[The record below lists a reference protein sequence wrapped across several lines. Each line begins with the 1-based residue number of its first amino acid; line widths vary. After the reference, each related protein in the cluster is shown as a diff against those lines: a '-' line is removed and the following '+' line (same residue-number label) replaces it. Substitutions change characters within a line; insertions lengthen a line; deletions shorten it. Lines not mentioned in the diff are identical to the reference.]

1 VSNSALLC
9 WYHHQLVDT
18 QGITMHWTGKPL
30 TGTTTTTGPGSTTT
44 RATSGTTDGTTPG
57 VATGTAGD
65 GTTTGAAVP
74 GALLETGWA
83 FTDARGHRITL
94 PEPLETPPESEV
106 A

>member
-18 QGITMHWTGKPL
+18 QDITMHWTGKPTTTSDATPGSAATRNA
-30 TGTTTTTGPGSTTT
+30 TGGTSGATDDTTTG
-44 RATSGTTDGTTPG
+44 GT
-57 VATGTAGD
+57 
-65 GTTTGAAVP
+65 VP

-94 PEPLETPPESEV
+94 PEPLEAPPEAE
-106 A
+106 AA

>member
-1 VSNSALLC
+1 MSNSALLC

-30 TGTTTTTGPGSTTT
+30 TGTT
-44 RATSGTTDGTTPG
+44 
-57 VATGTAGD
+57 GD

-74 GALLETGWA
+74 GTLLETGWA

-94 PEPLETPPESEV
+94 PEPIETPPESE
-106 A
+106 AA

>member
-1 VSNSALLC
+1 LLC

-18 QGITMHWTGKPL
+18 QDITMHWTGKPL
-30 TGTTTTTGPGSTTT
+30 TDTAATTGPG
-44 RATSGTTDGTTPG
+44 
-57 VATGTAGD
+57 

-94 PEPLETPPESEV
+94 PEPLETPPEAEV